1 MSSSGESDSE
11 SEENT
16 KKMFESKINL
26 KEKEANQ
33 VIFFKSHNNKIIA
46 FRTPLGFKRIKIY
59 F

>member
-26 KEKEANQ
+26 KENEANQ
-33 VIFFKSHNNKIIA
+33 VFYNLFQCYK
-46 FRTPLGFKRIKIY
+46 
-59 F
+59 

>member
-33 VIFFKSHNNKIIA
+33 VIFF
-46 FRTPLGFKRIKIY
+46 
-59 F
+59 